1 LGRKRPK
8 TWEYLYS
15 ERTVSVM
22 ARRRVVLAAGI
33 VALRGASASLQVL
46 MVHRPKYDD
55 WVLPKGHVEPGESL
69 LETAFREFHEET
81 GYQATI
87 TAKIATVDYLVKDTI
102 KRVHWFLGEVP
113 FDAPDEV
120 LNPAEVA
127 AVEWVGID
135 DAMAKLTYT
144 NEREVLQK
152 ALRVR

>member
-1 LGRKRPK
+1 
-8 TWEYLYS
+8 
-15 ERTVSVM
+15 M
-22 ARRRVVLAAGI
+22 ARRRVVSAAGI
-33 VALRGASASLQVL
+33 VALREADGAVQVL
-46 MVHRPKYDD
+46 IVHRPKYDD

-69 LETAFREFHEET
+69 SETAIREFHEET
-81 GYQATI
+81 GYRAAV